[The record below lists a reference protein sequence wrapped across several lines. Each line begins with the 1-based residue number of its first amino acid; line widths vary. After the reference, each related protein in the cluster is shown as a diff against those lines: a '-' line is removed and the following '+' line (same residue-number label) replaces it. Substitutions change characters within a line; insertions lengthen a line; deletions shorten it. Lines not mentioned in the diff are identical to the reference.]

1 MAMALSTGSVRF
13 AGADGAPEHDTQAP
27 LGRSH
32 LLRAIDEVDYGM
44 LIIDAQGTILHA
56 NHLARHELASGRM
69 LISYGNSLLGSSVEF
84 TAQMQVA
91 MDAAFRGQRRLVLL
105 HKGERELSLAFTP
118 LSHPLEADLPTV
130 LVMLSRQST
139 CDNLAVRMFARTI
152 GLSPSEE
159 AVLLGLCRG
168 LEIPEIAA
176 EHGVAS
182 STIRS
187 QIKTLREKAGSPSIR
202 RLLQRINSLPPVVP
216 ALRIVMPM
224 PHNAADS
231 IHP

>member
-1 MAMALSTGSVRF
+1 MALSNGTVRF
-13 AGADGAPEHDTQAP
+13 AGADESLEYNAQPSLSRA
-27 LGRSH
+27 H
-32 LLRAIDEVDYGM
+32 LLRALDEVDYGM
-44 LIIDAQGTILHA
+44 LVIDAQGTILHA
-56 NHLARHELASGRM
+56 NHLARHELASGHM
-69 LISYGNSLLGSSVEF
+69 LIAYGNSLLGSGAEF
-84 TAQMQVA
+84 TGQMQVA
-91 MDAAFRGQRRLVLL
+91 MEAAFRGQRRLVLL
-105 HKGERELSLAFTP
+105 NKGERELSLTFTP
-118 LSHPLEADLPTV
+118 LSHPLEADSPTV
-130 LVMLSRQST
+130 LVMLSRQSA

-168 LEIPEIAA
+168 LEIPEIAS

-216 ALRIVMPM
+216 ALRIVTPM